1 MRECESKLYRRI
13 AGGNKERRG
22 QASTVKRSGP
32 SVGAGVG
39 GRHCR
44 RGVVSVLFGEI
55 RAVSGRNRRHGRRG
69 RQRVVS
75 LAGCRVRVV
84 SSGERLGGVGL
95 SRHTVGP
102 AFYLEVERSP
112 ARSAGRGCLFP
123 ANRPGSAEYS

>member
-13 AGGNKERRG
+13 AGGNKEKRG

-75 LAGCRVRVV
+75 LADVACM
-84 SSGERLGGVGL
+84 SSLPGK
-95 SRHTVGP
+95 
-102 AFYLEVERSP
+102 
-112 ARSAGRGCLFP
+112 
-123 ANRPGSAEYS
+123 GSAVSVCRGIRLVPLLS